1 MSSTERAPE
10 PTMEEILA
18 SIRRIISDDESNS
31 AKRSAVP
38 QSQDD
43 DEALELSEGEAES
56 EADDKII
63 NDIARVLSGGAAAP
77 VEAAEEEEDILD
89 LTAELG
95 GLEPVEEE
103 VEAVEL
109 VAEAEAPAP
118 EPEFLPEPQELEP
131 APEPV
136 EEEATQPEASALEA
150 QASQPLSA
158 SEEAASALERAI
170 AALRA
175 GQLPTSPIFSYEPPP
190 FATPAEPAP
199 APEPVAGP
207 MAQAPDPVFAPEGEP
222 ELTLTEFEAEMV
234 AQEPSILDVVVSE
247 PEPERGWEPE
257 VPSWAAREQ
266 PQPEPEYPA
275 QRANGG
281 NHQTYASGGE
291 AGPKSLEDSVKDMLR
306 PMLQRWLD
314 ENMTRVLTAALK
326 DELRDNPARFQGD

>member
-43 DEALELSEGEAES
+43 DEALELSEGEAED

-77 VEAAEEEEDILD
+77 VEAAEEEDILD

-118 EPEFLPEPQELEP
+118 EFLPEPQQLEP
-131 APEPV
+131 APES
-136 EEEATQPEASALEA
+136 EAAPAAPEPEVAADPA

-207 MAQAPDPVFAPEGEP
+207 MAQAPEPVFAPEGEP